1 VNFQIKNYIN
11 REIFRHKEEETVIYI
26 LYKHAISSIL
36 ISLKV
41 EERQIKKSDTNNEQT
56 LTKLRSTPMVQYDVY
71 NSL

>member
-1 VNFQIKNYIN
+1 MNFQIKNYIN

>member
-11 REIFRHKEEETVIYI
+11 IEIFRYKEEETVIYI

>member
-1 VNFQIKNYIN
+1 MNFQIKNYIN
-11 REIFRHKEEETVIYI
+11 IEIFRHKEEETVIYI

>member
-1 VNFQIKNYIN
+1 MNFQIKNYIN
-11 REIFRHKEEETVIYI
+11 IEIFRYKEEETVIYI

>member
-41 EERQIKKSDTNNEQT
+41 EERQIKMSDTNNEQT
-56 LTKLRSTPMVQYDVY
+56 LTKLRSTQMVQYDVY

>member
-1 VNFQIKNYIN
+1 MNFQIKNYIN

-41 EERQIKKSDTNNEQT
+41 EERQIKMSDTNNEQT